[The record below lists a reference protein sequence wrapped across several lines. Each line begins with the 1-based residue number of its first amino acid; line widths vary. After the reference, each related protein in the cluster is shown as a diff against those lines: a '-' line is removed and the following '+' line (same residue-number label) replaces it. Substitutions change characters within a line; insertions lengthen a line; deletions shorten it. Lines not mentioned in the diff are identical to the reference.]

1 MALEPAEM
9 RDDESTFGGTAIC
22 DGNSSGKDL
31 VSVSVGWSIKSH
43 VGILPYPS
51 NVKCAKLHSK
61 SDRRGKLLADT

>member
-51 NVKCAKLHSK
+51 NVKCAGEVRKVASEAGSK
-61 SDRRGKLLADT
+61 R